1 MSARAAEPLATTRPR
16 DVATRRRLGS
26 VLTHS
31 ILIASC
37 AFALIPVIS
46 AVLASFKTLYDFYD
60 NPLGLP
66 SSWAWQNYVQV
77 WNQAHIPEYALNSA
91 IVAGG
96 AVPAQALCSCMVA
109 YGLARFRFAG
119 NQLVFWYVLAG
130 LLVPIQLTILPIV
143 LLLKTIGILNT
154 HLGLIVPY
162 AAFGMPFSI
171 FLLTGFM
178 RALPRELEEA
188 ARIDGAGELRI
199 FWSIMLPLT
208 RPALATVAIL
218 HFVGIW
224 NDLFFPLVSAPDVPL
239 LQVGVQN
246 LRGVYSTQWGYIFAG
261 VGLSALPLITLYV
274 LLTKQFIRGL
284 SAGAIKG

>member
-1 MSARAAEPLATTRPR
+1 MSTRAAPLETTRAR
-16 DVATRRRLGS
+16 DVVAKRRLGS
-26 VLTHS
+26 ALTHAV
-31 ILIASC
+31 LLASC
-37 AFALIPVIS
+37 AFAVVPVLL

-66 SSWAWQNYVQV
+66 ATWAWQNYVQV

-96 AVPAQALCSCMVA
+96 AVPTQALCSCLVA

-143 LLLKTIGILNT
+143 LLLKTLGILNT
-154 HLGLIVPY
+154 HLGLIIPY
-162 AAFGMPFSI
+162 ATFGMPFSI

-208 RPALATVAIL
+208 RPALATIAIL

-261 VGLSALPLITLYV
+261 VVLSALPLITLYV